1 MSPGPTSQKRGL
13 EGGSGE
19 QGCLARLQ
27 RKTGSEEKESLSG
40 SAGVEVGLISVHP
53 SWEAKPRV
61 YLFCYSFKLLFYFS
75 FISFSHLFFLV
86 FPSLLSFL
94 PSSLLFPFSPLL
106 FLLPSFISSFFFLS
120 LFPSFPPLSL
130 SLGVSLCRPGC
141 S

>member
-75 FISFSHLFFLV
+75 FISPISFFLFSLLFF
-86 FPSLLSFL
+86 SLSFL
-94 PSSLLFPFSPLL
+94 LSCFPFLPPLSSP
-106 FLLPSFISSFFFLS
+106 FISSFSLS
-120 LFPSFPPLSL
+120 LFPSFPPLPL
-130 SLGVSLCRPGC
+130 SLGVSLCRLGC